1 MARIFRLSVEVY
13 PPSETRP
20 QYCVEAWQTV
30 RTARSERVLH
40 FGLNDSF
47 TPEDVDY
54 LEDTIGMM
62 LRGLVH
68 RTIGIQERL
77 EL

>member
-1 MARIFRLSVEVY
+1 MARIFRLSVDVY
-13 PPSETRP
+13 PPSEHRP

-30 RTARSERVLH
+30 RTARAERVLH
-40 FGLNDSF
+40 FGFDDSF

-54 LEDTIGMM
+54 LEDTIGLM
-62 LRGLVH
+62 LRGLLH